1 MFNIGAFIGGMA
13 RGGSQILDE
22 NRAQAK
28 RDKETKEQQGWI
40 IATEA
45 RADARDRKR
54 RRNDKKDLAAER
66 VATLVGL
73 SFTTE
78 QATSAV
84 AGGEG
89 LYEQYKSVGTKAF
102 ENGQNASELLAL
114 NNNSTQLVNNTLE
127 GISQSST
134 INQGVA
140 KYKFNTESVATLFGT
155 PPPAAKSVDLQ
166 LAQNA
171 SDQLKIIQAPVT
183 AKSQENLKALQEAE
197 TFLIKKLAAVAE
209 AERDNATTTKPI
221 TVTQVNTLEKII
233 TTSHAGQTKQYGLG
247 YNAETQLEIA
257 FAGNEGSGYSALLNS
272 TYKMENSIGLI
283 GDDWINTRLEQE
295 RASIERGLNRHGQ
308 TIYNA
313 NKDDSSIVKTF
324 ADFTEYEAAIKS
336 GSINKPGA
344 VSIVKG
350 VPYIY
355 TGVPNVDFSQAPIYK
370 ITFGSN

>member
-114 NNNSTQLVNNTLE
+114 NNNSTQLVNTTLE

-134 INQGVA
+134 INQGLGA
-140 KYKFNTESVATLFGT
+140 YKWNNESVAALFGT

-171 SDQLKIIQAPVT
+171 KDQLRIIQGVDT
-183 AKSQENLKALQEAE
+183 AKSQEKLKALQEAE

-272 TYKMENSIGLI
+272 TYKMENSIGVI